1 MKRLILILAVGI
13 LLNVSLKAQIEP
25 IQTQDQEKK
34 RYPIE
39 AATIEYTM
47 SMMGSDNPMTIR
59 FKDGGKKQSTEVEMS
74 MFGMT
79 QHNRSIMIDNMMYE
93 LDMAKKTYKEIEL
106 TEEQMKKNTT
116 FLADEKAMEE
126 EGFTKGE
133 KENFLGKSCQT
144 YTMNKDGADVKF
156 WSWDGLVLKM
166 ESSAQG
172 MSISMVAKSITE
184 GDPDDMYFEIPSN
197 FTKQE

>member
-1 MKRLILILAVGI
+1 MKRSILILAIGI

-25 IQTQDQEKK
+25 VQPKDQEKK
-34 RYPIE
+34 RYPLE
-39 AATIEYTM
+39 SATIEYTM

-59 FKDGGKKQSTEVEMS
+59 FKDGGKKQSTEVKMS
-74 MFGMT
+74 MFGIT

-93 LDMAKKTYKEIEL
+93 LNMAEKTYKESEL
-106 TEEQMKKNTT
+106 TEEQAKKNAT
-116 FLADEKAMEE
+116 FLSDEKAMEE

-133 KENFLGKSCQT
+133 QENFLGRLCQT

-184 GDPDDMYFEIPSN
+184 GDPDDMYFEIPSD